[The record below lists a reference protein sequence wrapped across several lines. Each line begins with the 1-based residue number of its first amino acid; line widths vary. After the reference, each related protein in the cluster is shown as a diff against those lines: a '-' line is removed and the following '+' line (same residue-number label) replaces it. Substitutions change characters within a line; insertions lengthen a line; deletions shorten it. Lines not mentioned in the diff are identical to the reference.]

1 MNKISGKIVFD
12 QAQPALSIRRGM
24 QHESDPTTRF
34 AELLT
39 GITALATLNN
49 LFLDALVESLRSLLT
64 DTQLEQPGMF
74 CLTYEDDKHQ
84 NHNREEKHLQV
95 QFLALAPEVQRNF
108 QTATQF
114 CDVAISLREASHP
127 VRSPDVIQAN
137 GRMVQEKLRENSSN
151 NESATSRTSLENV
164 TVYARAQPSPSHP
177 AILSPLGMGH
187 LPLLSERGAA
197 KHKYGRLT
205 ARECEVAGKIARG
218 KSNKEI
224 AAELFVGRKTVEAHV
239 THILHK
245 LSFTSRAQIAA
256 WAVAKGLTEAPADL
270 Y

>member
-1 MNKISGKIVFD
+1 MNKISGNIVFD
-12 QAQPALSIRRGM
+12 QAQPAPSTRRGM
-24 QHESDPTTRF
+24 QHESDPNTRF

-74 CLTYEDDKHQ
+74 CLTYEDDEHQ
-84 NHNREEKHLQV
+84 NHSREEKHLQV
-95 QFLALAPEVQRNF
+95 QFLALQPETQHNL

-137 GRMVQEKLRENSSN
+137 GRMVQEELRENSSN
-151 NESATSRTSLENV
+151 NEPATSRTSLENV
-164 TVYARAQPSPSHP
+164 TVYARAHLSPRHSGIP
-177 AILSPLGMGH
+177 SPLGMGH
-187 LPLLSERGAA
+187 LPLLSERGTA

-224 AAELFVGRKTVEAHV
+224 AAELFVRRKTVEAHV

-245 LSFTSRAQIAA
+245 LGFTSRAQIAA
-256 WAVAKGLTEAPADL
+256 WAVAKGLTEAPAAL